1 MSRVFK
7 IAVAA
12 IVAAPAI
19 VGCSYFKSE
28 ATREAEAPMTRPV
41 EKLTSECARLQPL
54 FGPDVQELT
63 RDGMEEGLKRELA
76 KWDKDNNGELNY
88 AEVQPL
94 NDELRE
100 MNVGAA
106 PVRDWNGDGVTNYQ
120 EFASGWRTMFELC
133 DRNRSK
139 TVSWRELGYSPN
151 VTAPRQAPSAPKKP
165 KTQEGASERPNAG
178 GY

>member
-1 MSRVFK
+1 MSRMFK
-7 IAVAA
+7 LVAVVV
-12 IVAAPAI
+12 VAGPVVA
-19 VGCSYFKSE
+19 GCSYFKSE
-28 ATREAEAPMTRPV
+28 STREAEGQIARPV

-63 RDGMEEGLKRELA
+63 RDGMEAGLKLELA
-76 KWDKDNNGELNY
+76 KWDKDSNGELNY
-88 AEVQPL
+88 TETQPL
-94 NDELRE
+94 NDELRD

-106 PVRDWNGDGVTNYQ
+106 PVRDWNGDGLVNYQ

-133 DRNRSK
+133 DRNRNK

-151 VTAPRQAPSAPKKP
+151 VTAPRTAPSAPKKP
-165 KTQEGASERPNAG
+165 KTNEGASERPSS